1 MRLVALLVVTFV
13 LHALG
18 FAFSGTRRPTLSG
31 ARTLSLSAAGVALS
45 DEFIK
50 KNVANE
56 GDLRVS
62 ATGRAKVAIKKGELL
77 ASVPLGLCLDAAK
90 AKVVF
95 STSAKTLSMLRTGD
109 FGLIALLLLHEKSL
123 GKASKW
129 SEYIV
134 SLPDMAPGVLS
145 WSQTELD
152 ELVVSSTRD
161 FASQIAAVKDDW
173 QLISRLPELTFV
185 DEEAFKWAVGT
196 VKARNVFIENQPV
209 LVPIIDVMPF
219 DPFSEAEPTVG
230 SAGMFGGK
238 IVKVLADN
246 SYNAGDE
253 VFISYGLKSSAECV
267 EDHGFCPD
275 VPLVDACCELKVGLD
290 ETDRFVDD
298 KIEILEQQG
307 LDKSVRVDIE
317 AAPNAQLDKQLL
329 QVLRL
334 KCIEKTDSFIL
345 ESVFSNTVWKTL
357 TLPFSKANELKVYA
371 TLGDKLR
378 GHLATINSKSS
389 AEQDANILEETS
401 APSPS
406 VTLARLRS
414 QERAALQGALANI
427 EATVRVLMAAD
438 TTEYYQE
445 RRLRELD
452 LLRPL
457 DEDEIVTDG

>member
-1 MRLVALLVVTFV
+1 M
-13 LHALG
+13 
-18 FAFSGTRRPTLSG
+18 
-31 ARTLSLSAAGVALS
+31 ALS
-45 DEFIK
+45 DDFIK

-56 GDLRVS
+56 GDLRIS
-62 ATGRAKVAIKKGELL
+62 ANGRAKVPIKNGDCL
-77 ASVPLGLCLDAAK
+77 ASIPLGLCLDSAK
-90 AKVVF
+90 ARAVF
-95 STSAKTLSMLRTGD
+95 SSSAKTLSLLRTGD
-109 FGLIALLLLHEKSL
+109 FGLIALLLLHERSL

-129 SEYIV
+129 WEYIN
-134 SLPDMAPGVLS
+134 SLPDTTPGILS
-145 WSQTELD
+145 WSQAELD
-152 ELVVSSTRD
+152 ELFVSSTRD
-161 FASQIAAVKDDW
+161 FASQIAAVNEDW
-173 QLISRLPELTFV
+173 QLISRLPELSSV
-185 DEEAFKWAVGT
+185 DEDAFKWAVGT

-209 LVPIIDVMPF
+209 LVPIIDVMSF

-230 SAGMFGGK
+230 SAGIFGGK
-238 IVKVLADN
+238 IVRVFADS

-267 EDHGFCPD
+267 EDHGFCPE

-290 ETDRFVDD
+290 EADRFVDD

-317 AAPNAQLDKQLL
+317 ASPTAQLDKQLL

-357 TLPFSKANELKVYA
+357 TLPFSKANELKVYS

-378 GHLATINSKSS
+378 GHLTTINSKST
-389 AEQDANILEETS
+389 ADQDANILSATS

-427 EATVRVLMAAD
+427 EATVRVLTAAD

-457 DEDEIVTDG
+457 DEDEIVS